1 MPPEVQDPPQ
11 NASSPQVV
19 ADVLQW
25 DVRNWSEALR
35 FWERSVEWRQVHNC
49 LELGG
54 REGGLSLWLA
64 LHGKNVVCSDYE
76 DTRERAREHHQKY
89 QLGANIEYATIDA
102 VSIPYENH
110 FDVIAFKSMLGA
122 VGGGNDKQ
130 RQQLAIDQMHKALK
144 PGGFLL
150 FAENMA
156 GSADPD
162 RQSRL
167 GPGVLGRA
175 CRSPSRFRQCRYARR
190 DEVPGLV
197 AGDQRARHREGH
209 GRLGERVGRLRRHA
223 REPRR
228 GPGGRLEAELIFCV
242 Q

>member
-11 NASSPQVV
+11 NASSPQVI
-19 ADVLQW
+19 ADILQW

-35 FWERSVEWRQVHNC
+35 FWERSVDWPQVHNC

-89 QLGANIEYATIDA
+89 QLGGNIEYATIDA

-144 PGGFLL
+144 PGGYLL

-156 GSADPD
+156 GSPLHRFIRRRFIKWGQWWRYVTAPEMGGFLSQFN
-162 RQSRL
+162 RVELRTT
-167 GPGVLGRA
+167 GVLATFGRREWQRNLLGA
-175 CRSPSRFRQCRYARR
+175 VDQALVKHITPSSWRY
-190 DEVPGLV
+190 LV
-197 AGDQRARHREGH
+197 YGIAQK
-209 GRLGERVGRLRRHA
+209 
-223 REPRR
+223 
-228 GPGGRLEAELIFCV
+228 
-242 Q
+242 